1 MSKREG
7 SLPPRLESIVY
18 TADGDGY
25 DWRLAWGIV
34 AVLLVAIPWLGA
46 GTFELRILIGVL
58 MWIGLAQSWNMI
70 GGYAGYL
77 DFGHGAYFGI
87 GAFVTGI
94 AMVSL
99 SLPFLPALV
108 LAGIFGAVF
117 AYAIGVPTL
126 RLKGAYFAIATWAF
140 AEAMRQLALLLDITG
155 GTSGLTLPSTMA
167 AFGIPLPDL
176 PRVIYLYYIMLV
188 LSVGVVVLT
197 YVLFEHHEFGYK
209 VKAVRDNEDAA
220 ESLGIDATRI
230 KRQVYVLS
238 CTTAAVLGGAYAFYI
253 TFVHPQEVLDSM
265 ITAQMVIMALVGG
278 LGTILGPII
287 GGALIFLLDRL
298 SALYFGSDTM
308 YISLMGLLIM
318 LVVLF
323 APDGIVGLLTG
334 ETDASDIRSNLNSL
348 LEKFK
353 FQ

>member
-1 MSKREG
+1 MSSSD
-7 SLPPRLESIVY
+7 SLRAKIESVIY
-18 TADGDGY
+18 KADGETY
-25 DWRLAWGIV
+25 DRRIV
-34 AVLLVAIPWLGA
+34 WIPVVAFLFVVPWIGV
-46 GTFELRILIGVL
+46 GNFELRILVGVL

-87 GAFVTGI
+87 GAFATGI
-94 AMVSL
+94 AMSVYA
-99 SLPFLPALV
+99 LPFLPALV
-108 LAGIFGAVF
+108 LAGVVGAVF
-117 AYAIGVPTL
+117 AYFIGVPTL

-155 GTSGLTLPSTMA
+155 GTGGLTLPSTMD
-167 AFGIPLPDL
+167 AFGIPLPDI
-176 PRVIYLYYIMLV
+176 PRIIYIYYVMFGLCVGIML
-188 LSVGVVVLT
+188 LT
-197 YVLFEHHEFGYK
+197 YVLFERHEFGYK

-220 ESLGIDATRI
+220 ESLGIDSTRI

-238 CTTAAVLGGAYAFYI
+238 CATAALLGGAYAFYI

-278 LGTILGPII
+278 IGTVLGPVV
-287 GGALIFLLDRL
+287 GGTLIFLLDRL
-298 SALYFGSDTM
+298 SALFFGSDTL

-318 LVVLF
+318 IVILF
-323 APDGIVGLLTG
+323 APNGIVGLLTG
-334 ETDASDIRSNLNSL
+334 DTDVSDIQSNAKSL
-348 LEKFK
+348 MEKFK